1 MASTGTYGRHV
12 IAELRGQSFEALNDI
27 FALSRT
33 IVLAS
38 EKAGATVVGM
48 HTKMFEPQGC
58 SINITLS
65 ESHVAIHTFP
75 ELNYASFD
83 AYTCGDLADPM
94 NILKYLVDDIGGEAV
109 YELKVRGLPTGMFV
123 AETGIYKT

>member
-12 IAELRGQSFEALNDI
+12 IAELRGASFEALDDI
-27 FALSRT
+27 LLLAGTL
-33 IVLAS
+33 VEAS

-48 HTKMFEPQGC
+48 HTKKFEPQGC

-75 ELNYASFD
+75 EVSYASFD

-94 NILKYLVDDIGGEAV
+94 KILTYFIQEIGGEAL
-109 YELKVRGLPTGMFV
+109 YELKIRGLAEGMKV
-123 AETGIYKT
+123 GGTGIIRK